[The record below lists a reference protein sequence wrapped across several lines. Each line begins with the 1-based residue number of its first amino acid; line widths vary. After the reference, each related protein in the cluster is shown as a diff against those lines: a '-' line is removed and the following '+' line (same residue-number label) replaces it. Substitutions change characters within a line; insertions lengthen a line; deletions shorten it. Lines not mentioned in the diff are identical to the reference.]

1 MRSSITGKIT
11 TIMIGIVAGTI
22 LLCWFINTSLLE
34 TYYVEHKQKKLLD
47 TFEMADRASQQGKV
61 GNENFTIE
69 LEKRCTKSNI
79 TMMIISSDHTI
90 LQSNVG
96 DNETLL
102 LQFME
107 LIFQVT
113 SQEEEVLENT
123 EILENT
129 EQYVVEK
136 TTDPRLHTEYLVLW
150 GNLQN
155 GNLILM
161 RTAVESIKES
171 VGIANR
177 FLSYVGIAA
186 MILCGVIIYMVTR
199 RITNPILQLADIS
212 RRMTNLDFEAK
223 FQSRGENEIDLLGE
237 HMNQLSETL
246 ERTIS
251 ELKSANNELK
261 IDIEKKTEIDEMRKE
276 FISNVSHELKTPI
289 ALIQGYAEGL
299 QECINDDAASREFYC
314 EVIMD
319 EADKMN
325 QLVKNLLT
333 LNQLE
338 SGNEQVVFER
348 FDLMEVIQGVVNATA
363 ILREQAGV
371 MLEMDQEEPVYVWAD
386 EFKTEQVVTNYI
398 SNAIHYA
405 SGEKRIAI
413 SILPGLETVR
423 VEVFNTGDHIPEK
436 ELEHIWDKFYKV
448 DKARTREYGG
458 NGIGLSIVKAIM
470 DSFHRGC
477 GVRNEENGVVFWF
490 ELDDKTQEKMW
501 LPYGTNNGR
510 IEEER

>member
-1 MRSSITGKIT
+1 MRRSITWKIT
-11 TIMIGIVAGTI
+11 AIMVSIVAGTV

-34 TYYVEHKQKKLLD
+34 TYYVEHKQQKLLE
-47 TFEMADRASQQGKV
+47 TFEMVDEASANGGVGK
-61 GNENFTIE
+61 EKFKIR
-69 LEKRCTKSNI
+69 LEKRCANSNI
-79 TMMIISSDHTI
+79 NMMIISSDRTI
-90 LQSNVG
+90 IDSNVG
-96 DNETLL
+96 NDETLL
-102 LQFME
+102 LQFLE
-107 LIFQVT
+107 LVFRVD
-113 SQEEEVLENT
+113 EEA

-129 EQYVVEK
+129 GQYVVEK
-136 TTDPRLHTEYLVLW
+136 TADNRLKTDYLVLW
-150 GNLQN
+150 GNLQD

-177 FLSYVGIAA
+177 FLAYVGVLAVIVCA
-186 MILCGVIIYMVTR
+186 MVIYMVTR
-199 RITNPILQLADIS
+199 KITNPILQLADIS
-212 RRMTNLDFEAK
+212 KRMANLDFDAK
-223 FQSRGENEIDLLGE
+223 FQSKGENEVDLLGE

-338 SGNEQVVFER
+338 SGSGQVVFER
-348 FDLMEVIQGVVNATA
+348 FDLMEVIHGVVNATA
-363 ILREQAGV
+363 ILREQSGISLEVHGV
-371 MLEMDQEEPVYVWAD
+371 GALYVWAD
-386 EFKTEQVVTNYI
+386 EFKAEQVLTNYI
-398 SNAIHYA
+398 SNAIHYV
-405 SGEKRIAI
+405 SGEKKIEIRV
-413 SILPGLETVR
+413 LPGAEVVR
-423 VEVFNTGDHIPEK
+423 VEVFNTGNHIPE
-436 ELEHIWDKFYKV
+436 EDLEHIWDKFYKV

-470 DSFHRGC
+470 DSFHREC
-477 GVRNEENGVVFWF
+477 GVRNVEGGVEFWF
-490 ELDDKTQEKMW
+490 ELDSQS
-501 LPYGTNNGR
+501 R
-510 IEEER
+510 

>member
-1 MRSSITGKIT
+1 MKHSITGKIT
-11 TIMIGIVAGTI
+11 AIMISIVAGTV
-22 LLCWFINTSLLE
+22 LLCWFANNSLLE

-47 TFEMADRASQQGKV
+47 TFEMTNRAIREERE
-61 GNENFTIE
+61 NEESFQIE
-69 LEKRCTKSNI
+69 LEKQCANSNI
-79 TMMIISSDHTI
+79 TMMIISSDRTI
-90 LQSNVG
+90 MHSNVG
-96 DNETLL
+96 DDEELL

-107 LIFQVT
+107 LIFHVDRHKAK
-113 SQEEEVLENT
+113 
-123 EILENT
+123 ILENT
-129 EQYVVEK
+129 EQYMVEK
-136 TTDPRLHTEYLVLW
+136 TKDSRLNTDYLVLW

-171 VGIANR
+171 VEIANR
-177 FLSYVGIAA
+177 FLAYVGITAVIVCA
-186 MILCGVIIYMVTR
+186 VIIYVVTR
-199 RITNPILQLADIS
+199 RITNPILQLTDIS
-212 RRMTNLDFEAK
+212 RRMTNLDFDAK
-223 FQSRGENEIDLLGE
+223 FRSRGQNEVDLLGE

-246 ERTIS
+246 EQTIS

-261 IDIEKKTEIDEMRKE
+261 TDIEKRMEIDEMRKD
-276 FISNVSHELKTPI
+276 FISNVSHEFKTPI

-299 QECINDDAASREFYC
+299 QECINDDADSREFYC

-338 SGNEQVVFER
+338 SGSEQVVFER
-348 FDLMEVIQGVVNATA
+348 FDLMEVVEGVVHATA
-363 ILREQAGV
+363 ILREQDGITLNLHGV
-371 MLEMDQEEPVYVWAD
+371 GPLYVWAD
-386 EFKTEQVVTNYI
+386 EFKTEQVLTNYI

-405 SGEKRIAI
+405 SGEKRIEV
-413 SILPGLETVR
+413 SVVPGAEVVR
-423 VEVFNTGDHIPEK
+423 VEVFNTGKHIPEE

-470 DSFHRGC
+470 DSFHREC
-477 GVRNEENGVVFWF
+477 GVNNVDQGVQFWF
-490 ELDDKTQEKMW
+490 ELDSRSQ
-501 LPYGTNNGR
+501 
-510 IEEER
+510 